1 MRCSNKTQCSGKYV
15 IKKHEAFCKIWMH
28 EKCNCE
34 VAHQVSV
41 IAMQNPIWVQC
52 SECGVAPGLD
62 QQGTVV
68 GRVFNELS
76 DILGGVVDA

>member
-1 MRCSNKTQCSGKYV
+1 MRCSNKTQCGGKYV

-34 VAHQVSV
+34 VAQQVSV

-62 QQGTVV
+62 KQGTVV
-68 GRVFNELS
+68 GLVLGEVM
-76 DILGGVVDA
+76 DIVGGLTG